1 MSLGDEERSAM
12 VTLEIERAKSLMG
25 EMDYLQ
31 QGKLWNNMA
40 VRLYYALFHAVCALM
55 IHDGHKVGT
64 HKGSHI
70 LFSQL
75 YVKTGILPVK
85 YSELYKQMEI
95 IRNNGDYN
103 CYYDVKP
110 EELLDRMPLA
120 KEMIDTI
127 AEMVEEGKRSPGG
140 AKGPQAGNSFPET
153 ITNNEK

>member
-1 MSLGDEERSAM
+1 MNLGEEERSAM
-12 VTLEIERAKSLMG
+12 VSLEIERAKNIIG

-31 QGKLWNNMA
+31 QGKLWSNIA
-40 VRLYYALFHAVCALM
+40 TRLYYAVFHAVSALM

-75 YVKTGILPVK
+75 YVKTGKLPLK
-85 YSELYKQMEI
+85 YSELYKQLEI

-110 EELLDRMPLA
+110 EEILDRIPLA

-127 AEMVEEGKRSPGG
+127 AAMVNEEK
-140 AKGPQAGNSFPET
+140 
-153 ITNNEK
+153 